1 MGNLGYALEY
11 EIENFFLFLENKKRE
26 DSVLERSHRVS
37 FSGAMRGE
45 KGDIVG
51 KVPHLGITFL
61 IECKGR
67 YVKTKKDQMIYLER
81 GWLDKIEEEAKSY
94 NYFPLLII
102 SFKRKKEKRLWCVF
116 KKIWIENRLSL
127 DMDSIKELEVREK
140 KNIILS
146 YNIMKNYEILTFKEL
161 VFVSFDVLKEWLL
174 YGLQK

>member
-1 MGNLGYALEY
+1 MSNLGYSLEH
-11 EIENFFLFLENKKRE
+11 EIEDFFLFLENKKRE
-26 DSVLERSHRVS
+26 DSILERSHRIS

-45 KGDIVG
+45 KGDVVG

-67 YVKTKKDQMIYLER
+67 YIKTKNDQVIYLEKK
-81 GWLDKIEEEAKSY
+81 WLDKIEEEAKSY
-94 NYFPLLII
+94 NFFPLLII

-116 KKIWIENRLSL
+116 KEIWIRNRLSL
-127 DMDSIKELEVREK
+127 DISSIKKLKAREK

-146 YNIMKNYEILTFKEL
+146 YNTMKDYEILVFKEL
-161 VFVSFDVLKEWLL
+161 VFVSFDVFKGWLL